1 MFSKWNANLSRLQSL
16 ARQDALYLAFAGQWA
31 QDNLD
36 SSKKM
41 IVGGPYTVRGYDM
54 GAMSGDTG
62 YIGYIGYIGTAEI
75 RHDLGSGPFGQF
87 QAVGFIDS
95 AQVTVNQNSWS
106 AGANRATLSGAGAG
120 LNWLGP
126 KLNWVGASQLS
137 ARAFVATPVGPV
149 PELVGKTDEVRAWL
163 EMGMGF

>member
-1 MFSKWNANLSRLQSL
+1 LSRLQSL
-16 ARQDALYLAFAGQWA
+16 TQQDALYLTFSGQWA

-62 YIGYIGYIGTAEI
+62 YIGTAEL
-75 RHDLGSGPFGQF
+75 RHDLGSSRLGQF

-95 AQVTVNQNSWS
+95 AEVTVNRNPWS
-106 AGANRATLSGAGAG
+106 GGTNRATLSGAGG
-120 LNWLGP
+120 GINWLGP
-126 KLNWVGASQLS
+126 NLHWVGASQLS

-149 PELVGKTDEVRAWL
+149 PELVGKTDSVRGWM
-163 EMGMGF
+163 EIGMGF